1 MNRPLRVGI
10 IDLVSKG
17 PERHL
22 YARVMNANLASIM
35 PQVVSV
41 WCEEEG
47 HRVQYECFTGVEDP
61 RTLLEGPLDIVFI
74 CAFTEAAQLA
84 YALSNFYRS
93 TGALTALGGPHARC
107 YPQDACRHFDYV
119 LGFTDRAVIRNVL
132 ADRSRHRPRGQA
144 LSAKQQPESLPGVR
158 ARWKFIAATLAKA
171 PWIKVV
177 PMLGSMG
184 CPYACSF
191 CIDSTVP
198 YHPLDLD
205 VMKEDLR
212 FLLTKFKRPLVAWH
226 DPNFGVRFNETVQAI
241 EEAVPADRMDFI
253 AESSLSILSEPNV
266 KRLRHI
272 GVKAVLPGIESW
284 FSLGN
289 KSKTG
294 RTRGREKVA
303 QVAEHIDMILGHIP
317 YVQTNFVLGLDSDE
331 GPEPFDLT
339 RQFLERCPAVFPAF
353 SLLSAFGQASPL
365 NLEYQ
370 REGRVLPFPFHLLN
384 NCLAMNIKPKN
395 YDWREFY
402 GHVVKLTGQAFS
414 PKALLKRFWS
424 NQKTVPKLMNLVR
437 GVSAEGRG
445 RHRYYNGIRRRLD
458 SDPQFLPYFEGETDR
473 LPDFHRN
480 RIRKDLGSLW
490 NWLPDGALNHDA
502 HAYLKSVASRMESE
516 RLIAALS

>member
-1 MNRPLRVGI
+1 MNRPLRVGV

-41 WCEEEG
+41 WCEEQG
-47 HRVQYECFTGVEDP
+47 HRVQYECFTGVENP
-61 RTLLEGPLDIVFI
+61 RTMLEGPLDIVFI
-74 CAFTEAAQLA
+74 CAFAEAAQLA
-84 YALSNFYRS
+84 YALSNLYRS

-119 LGFTDRAVIRNVL
+119 LGFTDRTVISDVL
-132 ADRSRHRPRGQA
+132 ADRSRHRPLGQA
-144 LSAKQQPESLPGVR
+144 LSAKQQPTSLPGVR
-158 ARWKFIAATLAKA
+158 ARWKFLAATLAKA

-177 PMLGSMG
+177 PMLGSVG
-184 CPYACSF
+184 CPYTCSF

-205 VMKEDLR
+205 VIKEDLR
-212 FLLTKFKRPLVAWH
+212 FVLTKFKRPLVAWH

-241 EEAVPADRMDFI
+241 EEAVPANRMDII
-253 AESSLSILSEPNV
+253 AESSLSILTEPNV
-266 KRLRHI
+266 KRLKHI
-272 GVKAVLPGIESW
+272 GMKAVLPGIESW

-294 RTRGREKVA
+294 RTQGREKMV
-303 QVAEHIDMILGHIP
+303 QVAEHVDMILGHIP
-317 YVQTNFVLGLDSDE
+317 YVQANFVLGLDSDQ

-370 REGRVLPFPFHLLN
+370 RERRVLPFPFHLLN
-384 NCLAMNIKPKN
+384 NCLAMNIKPRN
-395 YDWREFY
+395 YTWQDFY

-414 PKALLKRFWS
+414 PMALMKRFWS
-424 NQKTVPKLMNLVR
+424 NQKTVPKVMNLVR
-437 GVSAEGRG
+437 GISAEGRG
-445 RHRYYNGIRRRLD
+445 RHRYYAGIRRRLD

-490 NWLPDGALNHDA
+490 KWLPAGGLNHDA
-502 HAYLKSVASRMESE
+502 YAYMKSAAPRKESDRPVSVAS
-516 RLIAALS
+516 